1 LLFDLSA
8 PSILFSW
15 ADRRTP
21 SRPNPEARRRPWC
34 APPNN
39 AYLPQ
44 DSHSAIVIRL
54 KTLPIALASFFVIIL
69 LPALPAWAASPDAV
83 DKLTTYAVMLGRAT
97 VCVDPAESKPV
108 AARVANWIDRN
119 FHGEDRAAYLLVF
132 MQGMDMNARAQ
143 GEGRSPDSCAVVA
156 REFRLFPWP

>member
-1 LLFDLSA
+1 MKYLS
-8 PSILFSW
+8 
-15 ADRRTP
+15 
-21 SRPNPEARRRPWC
+21 
-34 APPNN
+34 
-39 AYLPQ
+39 
-44 DSHSAIVIRL
+44 
-54 KTLPIALASFFVIIL
+54 IALAFVIVL
-69 LPALPAWAASPDAV
+69 LPALPVCAAPSPEAV

-143 GEGRSPDSCAVVA
+143 GEGRSSDSCAVVA
-156 REFRLFPWP
+156 RQFRLFPWPQ